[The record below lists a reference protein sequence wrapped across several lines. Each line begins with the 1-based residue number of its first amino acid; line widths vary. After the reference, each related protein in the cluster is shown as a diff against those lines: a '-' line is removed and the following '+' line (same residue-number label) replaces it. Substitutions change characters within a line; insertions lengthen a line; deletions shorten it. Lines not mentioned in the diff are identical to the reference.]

1 MLPSCREET
10 IAVFE
15 TITGG
20 HTVITIQPTVNQTTP
35 PLRPKPSWLCTAR
48 VSTEPMGP
56 SPHASGTV
64 ASDVQAF
71 ATGLAKYGDI
81 VEILG

>member
-1 MLPSCREET
+1 
-10 IAVFE
+10 
-15 TITGG
+15 
-20 HTVITIQPTVNQTTP
+20 
-35 PLRPKPSWLCTAR
+35 
-48 VSTEPMGP
+48 MGP